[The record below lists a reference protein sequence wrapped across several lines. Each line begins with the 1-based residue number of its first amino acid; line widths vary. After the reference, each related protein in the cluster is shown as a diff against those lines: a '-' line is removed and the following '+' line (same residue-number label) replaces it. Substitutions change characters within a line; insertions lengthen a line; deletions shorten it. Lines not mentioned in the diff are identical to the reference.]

1 VGRGY
6 LGKIEFN
13 LRNYPVDFSDLGQK
27 RIAESKQAE
36 YPRLFICY
44 IRSKEGPRD
53 LGDVAVVRIPKG
65 STLESA
71 VSAVGELYKMYPD
84 ALAGR
89 KMYTMIVRDALDF
102 GRTIPGRFLS
112 REAEEGLTTEETHHI
127 IDEVKAE
134 LENKAPAA
142 VGHNTRDSS

>member
-1 VGRGY
+1 MGRGY

-13 LRNYPVDFSDLGQK
+13 LRNHPVDFSVLGQ
-27 RIAESKQAE
+27 RITAESKKVE

-44 IRSKEGPRD
+44 LRSSEDPRD

-71 VSAVGELYKMYPD
+71 FSAVGELYKMHPD

-89 KMYTMIVRDALDF
+89 KMFTMIVRHAQDF
-102 GRTIPGRFLS
+102 GRAISGRFLS
-112 REAEEGLTTEETHHI
+112 REAEEGLTTAETHHI
-127 IDEVKAE
+127 INEVKAE

-142 VGHNTRDSS
+142 VGQNTRDSS